1 MIRNF
6 GNDTE
11 CTNGDELMSKLKE
24 LYSGMSVTI
33 QYKVRSGMKL
43 TEHVDV
49 SEDGKV
55 TYSYK
60 KDMLLDKTELE
71 MKAVA

>member
-1 MIRNF
+1 
-6 GNDTE
+6 
-11 CTNGDELMSKLKE
+11 
-24 LYSGMSVTI
+24 MSVTI